1 MLPHLMVYII
11 IRSGTNFR
19 SCKHKSNIF
28 FQFDCSF
35 PIISLPS
42 TFVWWTFACNQKW
55 AIPEKKQTGEG
66 GGGLKTY
73 FFENPPWNFSFF
85 TLPLEIPY
93 KAKLHPWK
101 FHKIVLDPLKILRP
115 KTKTPKNSTLCF
127 LLHPWK
133 FHFVFNWHCCTFA
146 TPP

>member
-55 AIPEKKQTGEG
+55 AIPEKKQTGG
-66 GGGLKTY
+66 GGGVEDILFWKPPLELFIFY
-73 FFENPPWNFSFF
+73 FTPGNSLQSKAP
-85 TLPLEIPY
+85 PLEIPQNCVRSLENF
-93 KAKLHPWK
+93 KA
-101 FHKIVLDPLKILRP
+101 